1 MFIVL
6 NNHWFDLLRQSLNLK
21 LSDDGEFLHWK
32 NFSALCVRIGIFKV
46 QKFQKMRLCW
56 SIPSIELM
64 LLSNTQF
71 EIFHQGLKGKH
82 QTSKRGLVRKIFIF
96 GPCIR
101 ILAVRNCQKC
111 YHLWCIYIIDFMF
124 LPEYSLDFVHEVL
137 SGNHYTFE
145 VGFWLEVINLFGSL
159 IQNCDTSS
167 FPICAFNF
175 GSWRVSNVF
184 SP

>member
-1 MFIVL
+1 MLV
-6 NNHWFDLLRQSLNLK
+6 
-21 LSDDGEFLHWK
+21 
-32 NFSALCVRIGIFKV
+32 NFCFEKTYSALCVGIGIFKV

-111 YHLWCIYIIDFMF
+111 YHLWCIYVTEIMF
-124 LPEYSLDFVHEVL
+124 LSEYWRPQWKPVHFWSWFLVE
-137 SGNHYTFE
+137 GEWF
-145 VGFWLEVINLFGSL
+145 FWLLVSVLPYLKFSILGKQFWFM
-159 IQNCDTSS
+159 TS
-167 FPICAFNF
+167 FK
-175 GSWRVSNVF
+175 VF
-184 SP
+184 SL